1 MIKEWE
7 SNLEFAKRYVG
18 EKVLREL
25 LSYLSRDPVHHLEQL
40 LTLGKL
46 LARQDRHKQMV
57 AALEKAIIDNPAVRQ
72 LTEGVLKDTHPNLL
86 QRLLYNFFINSM
98 LMGIP
103 RQLHLSETLGF
114 NVPHTILVDP
124 TSACNLRCEG
134 CWAGAYA
141 QHDELDYDRLDRLC
155 SEAKELGIYWIVMSG
170 GEPFMY
176 PRLFDLA
183 AKHSDMAFMLFT
195 NGTRIDDRVADQIV
209 EVGNLSPAFSL
220 EGWEERT
227 DRRRGPGVFKKVT
240 AAMDRLRERRAV
252 FGVSLTATR
261 ENVEEITSD
270 GFVDFLVE
278 KGARYGWIFHYIPI
292 GRNPNPDLM
301 LTPEQ
306 RSYMA
311 MRVPAIRKDKPIML
325 ADFWNDGE
333 FTQGCIA
340 GGRRYFHVTAS
351 GAVEPCAF
359 VHFSTH
365 NINDH
370 SLEEILRSPLFT
382 AFQKRQPFCGNHLRP
397 CPIIDVPAAIRDIV
411 AESGAMPTHDGAG
424 DVLKGEVGE
433 QLDRQAAA
441 WAAAAAEARSRQ
453 AVKTVS

>member
-1 MIKEWE
+1 MKKWGT
-7 SNLEFAKRYVG
+7 NLEFAKRYVG

-25 LSYLSRDPVHHLEQL
+25 LSYLSRDPVQHLQQL
-40 LTLGKL
+40 LSLGKL
-46 LARQDRHKQMV
+46 IARREEHKQNV
-57 AALEKAIIDNPAVRQ
+57 AALEKAIRDNPAVRQ
-72 LTEGVLKDTHPNLL
+72 LTEGLLKDTHPNVV

-98 LMGIP
+98 LMGVP
-103 RQLHLSETLGF
+103 RQLHLSQTMGF

-141 QHDELDYDRLDRLC
+141 QHDELDYERLDRLC
-155 SEAKELGIYWIVMSG
+155 NEAKELGIYWMVMSG

-183 AKHSDMAFMLFT
+183 AKHNDMAFMLYT

-209 EVGNLSPAFSL
+209 EAGNLSPAFSL
-220 EGWEERT
+220 EGWEDRT
-227 DRRRGPGVFKKVT
+227 DRRRGPGVFKKVI
-240 AAMDRLRERRAV
+240 AAMDRLRERGGV

-292 GRNPNPDLM
+292 GRNPKPDLM

-311 MRVPAIRKDKPIML
+311 MRVPAIRRNKPIAL

-365 NINDH
+365 NIKDH

-382 AFQKRQPFCGNHLRP
+382 AFQKRQPFCSDHLRP
-397 CPIIDVPAAIRDIV
+397 CPIIDVPAALRDIV
-411 AESGAMPTHDGAG
+411 VESGARPTHDGAS

-433 QLDRQAAA
+433 FLERRAAA
-441 WAAAAAEARSRQ
+441 WAEAVAELRSRQ
-453 AVKTVS
+453 ASKTIS

>member
-1 MIKEWE
+1 ME
-7 SNLEFAKRYVG
+7 R
-18 EKVLREL
+18 L
-25 LSYLSRDPVHHLEQL
+25 LG
-40 LTLGKL
+40 LGRL
-46 LARQDRHKQMV
+46 LARREEHRRQVDE
-57 AALEKAIIDNPAVRQ
+57 LEKAIAANPAVRQ
-72 LTEGVLKDTHPNLL
+72 LAEEVLRDSHPNVLH
-86 QRLLYNFFINSM
+86 RLLYNWFINSA
-98 LMGIP
+98 LLGIP
-103 RQLHLSETLGF
+103 RQRYLSQTRGF

-141 QHDELDYDRLDRLC
+141 QHDELDYERLDRLC
-155 SEAKELGIYWIVMSG
+155 SEAKELGIYWMIMSG

-183 AKHSDMAFMLFT
+183 ARHSDMAFMLYT

-209 EVGNLSPAFSL
+209 AVGNLSPAFSL

-227 DRRRGPGVFKKVT
+227 DRRRGAGVFKRVT
-240 AAMDRLRERRAV
+240 AAMDRLRERGAV

-261 ENVEEITSD
+261 ENMEEITSD
-270 GFVDFLVE
+270 AFVDFLVGR
-278 KGARYGWIFHYIPI
+278 GARYGWIFHYIPI

-306 RSYMA
+306 RASMA
-311 MRVPAIRKDKPIML
+311 ARVPAIRQNKPIAL

-333 FTQGCIA
+333 LTQGCIA

-365 NINDH
+365 NIKDH

-382 AFQKRQPFCGNHLRP
+382 AYQKRQPFCGDHLRP
-397 CPIIDVPAAIRDIV
+397 CPIIDVPAALRDIV
-411 AESGAMPTHDGAG
+411 AESGARPTHAGAD

-433 QLDRQAAA
+433 FLDRRAAA
-441 WAAAAAEARSRQ
+441 WAEAVAELRSRQ
-453 AVKTVS
+453 ASQTVF